1 MQSFDAR
8 GGAYL
13 LLVDTGRA
21 PPAQWAGAARRA
33 EVYWQASQPG
43 SSMAQNFTSVAGAAG
58 AAVLGAA
65 AWPDDTAFKRPLC
78 TVDFSACVALLVR
91 R

>member
-43 SSMAQNFTSVAGAAG
+43 WSMAQNLTSVAGAVAK
-58 AAVLGAA
+58 GAA
-65 AWPDDTAFKRPLC
+65 APDDTAFNLLLC